1 MVLVIYTH
9 FQVLEV
15 QVDQEALVVVPEDI
29 ILVQAQL
36 QFVAA
41 HKEIMVVDQAVVTL
55 PLEQVVAVEL
65 MQLDQQVQVLE
76 GMVELEKHPLLQDPQ

>member
-29 ILVQAQL
+29 ILVQAEL

-41 HKEIMVVDQAVVTL
+41 HKEIMVVAQAVVIL

-65 MQLDQQVQVLE
+65 MQLEQQVQVLE
-76 GMVELEKHPLLQDPQ
+76 EMEELEKHPLLQDHQ